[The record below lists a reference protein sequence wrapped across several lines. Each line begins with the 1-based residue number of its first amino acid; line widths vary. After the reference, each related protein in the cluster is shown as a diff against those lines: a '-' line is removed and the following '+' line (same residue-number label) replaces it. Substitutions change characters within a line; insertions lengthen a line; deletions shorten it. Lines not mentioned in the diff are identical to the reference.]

1 MRYLVP
7 LQENA
12 GPSSRVS
19 YHFGKAPFFAII
31 DSQDGS
37 LRFEIRPNPAYS
49 WEHGRGACGV
59 MDLVGVFRA
68 DALVVKHVG
77 VRAAQR
83 LMDVGIPVY
92 ETSSDVLSGVLDE
105 IRNGSLR
112 PFDLAERARGPC
124 TGRGFGMREAAFYP
138 PPAPGPWP
146 PPAPGAP
153 PPPPMLP
160 MARRPA
166 GGPKLAGKLRVAFS
180 TNGHAG
186 LDDTIADRFARCP
199 TFTIVDVEDGRV
211 LNVDIRDN
219 PFIMHPH
226 GAGFAVAQF
235 LANMGVSAVVAAR
248 FGPNAWQALASLGIS
263 IHVAPPGT
271 KVRDALRSLTG

>member
-19 YHFGKAPFFAII
+19 YHLGRAPFFAII
-31 DSQDGS
+31 ESRDGT
-37 LRFEIRPNPAYS
+37 LEFEIRPNPAYS
-49 WEHGRGACGV
+49 WEHGGGACGI
-59 MDLVGVFRA
+59 MDLLSALGA

-83 LMDVGIPVY
+83 LMEVGVPVY
-92 ETSSDVLSGVLDE
+92 ETGSETLSGVLDE
-105 IRNGSLR
+105 IRRGSLR
-112 PFDLAERARGPC
+112 PFDLAARARGPC
-124 TGRGFGMREAAFYP
+124 TGRGLGVKEAAFYP
-138 PPAPGPWP
+138 PPTPGPWP
-146 PPAPGAP
+146 PPMPGAP
-153 PPPPMLP
+153 PPPFAPPAAQRPMQ
-160 MARRPA
+160 
-166 GGPKLAGKLRVAFS
+166 GPRLSGRLKVAFS

-186 LDDTIADRFARCP
+186 LDDVIADRFARCP

-211 LNVDIRDN
+211 LNVEVRDN
-219 PFIMHPH
+219 PFIAHPH

-235 LANMGVSAVVAAR
+235 LANMGVNAVVAAR

-263 IHVAPPGT
+263 IHVVPPGT
-271 KVRDALRSLTG
+271 RVRDALRSLTK

>member
-12 GPSSRVS
+12 GPSSKVS
-19 YHFGKAPFFAII
+19 YHFGRAPFFAIVE
-31 DSQDGS
+31 SLDGS

-49 WEHGRGACGV
+49 WEHGGGPCGV
-59 MDLVGVFRA
+59 MDLMGIFGA
-68 DALVVKHVG
+68 DALIVKHVG

-83 LMDVGIPVY
+83 LMEAGVPVY
-92 ETSSDVLSGVLDE
+92 ETSSDTLSGVLDE
-105 IRNGSLR
+105 IKRGSLR
-112 PFDLAERARGPC
+112 PFDLVARARGPHM
-124 TGRGFGMREAAFYP
+124 GRGLGMQKRAFYP

-146 PPAPGAP
+146 PPGVP
-153 PPPPMLP
+153 PPSMPPMVQ
-160 MARRPA
+160 RPS
-166 GGPKLAGKLRVAFS
+166 GGPRLRGKLKIAFS
-180 TNGHAG
+180 TNGRAG
-186 LDDTIADRFARCP
+186 LDDVIADRFARCP

-211 LNVDIRDN
+211 LSVDVRDN
-219 PFIMHPH
+219 PFIAHPH

-235 LANMGVSAVVAAR
+235 LANMGVNAVVAAR

-263 IHVAPPGT
+263 IHMAPPGT